1 VYLIIRILTSS
12 FNILII
18 FRSKFAEKVLQ
29 RKAANMEELL
39 KDCSI
44 ASGQDRKTANSYGS
58 TAKNAAEKNLIFARF
73 FKTHACNGHPSPGK
87 IW

>member
-1 VYLIIRILTSS
+1 LL
-12 FNILII
+12 I

-39 KDCSI
+39 KDCFI
-44 ASGQDRKTANSYGS
+44 AQRQSRETQNTFGS
-58 TAKNAAEKNLIFARF
+58 TAKGAAEQNIIFARF
-73 FKTHACNGHPSPGK
+73 FKTHACYGHPSPGK

>member
-1 VYLIIRILTSS
+1 
-12 FNILII
+12 LII

-39 KDCSI
+39 KDCFV
-44 ASGQDRKTANSYGS
+44 AKRQDRKTENSYGS
-58 TAKNAAEKNLIFARF
+58 TAKRAAEENLIFARF
-73 FKTHACNGHPSPGK
+73 FKTHSCNGHPSPGK